1 MDGNK
6 YNIPE
11 LLGKNIQKFRKERG
25 LTQEQLSE
33 KLDIT
38 QKHLS
43 IIENGNQFASASLI
57 SRLCEELDVSPAEL
71 FGEDLSQKYFDKLY
85 ARLTT
90 YMENKLNQTQ
100 SQIINKIEKSKL

>member
-1 MDGNK
+1 MENQK

-11 LLGKNIQKFRKERG
+11 LLGKNVQKLRKLRG

-43 IIENGNQFASASLI
+43 VIENGNQFASAVLI
-57 SRLCEELDVSPAEL
+57 SKMCEVFEVTPSAL
-71 FGEDLSQKYFDKLY
+71 FGEDLNQSYFNNLY
-85 ARLTT
+85 ARLASLI
-90 YMENKLNQTQ
+90 ENKINLSK
-100 SQIINKIEKSKL
+100 SQIIQEIEKIK

>member
-1 MDGNK
+1 MENQK

-11 LLGKNIQKFRKERG
+11 LLGKNVQKFRKLQG

-43 IIENGNQFASASLI
+43 VIENGNQFASASLI
-57 SRLCEELDVSPAEL
+57 SKLCEVLDVAPSAL
-71 FGEDLSQKYFDKLY
+71 FGEDLNQKYFDSLY
-85 ARLTT
+85 GRLAT
-90 YMENKLNQTQ
+90 MIENKINSTKNQLIQ
-100 SQIINKIEKSKL
+100 EIERIK